1 MARQLRLEH
10 PGAVW
15 HITSRG
21 NERKDIFRDDKD
33 RETFLGL
40 LTEAVAVFG
49 WKLHAYVLMANHVLC
64 AAAHKTCYGE
74 RPVMWSWRV
83 ASALNRG
90 LAIKHCT

>member
-21 NERKDIFRDDKD
+21 NEGKDIFRDDMD

-40 LTEAVAVFG
+40 LHEAVEVFG
-49 WKLHAYVLMANHVLC
+49 WKLHAYVLRAIIS
-64 AAAHKTCYGE
+64 T
-74 RPVMWSWRV
+74 SWWRRRSV
-83 ASALNRG
+83 R
-90 LAIKHCT
+90 